1 MFLSFDHPSVRLTG
15 RWDTT
20 DPRCAEA
27 TATGSYIEF
36 AFTGTM
42 ALIHFDIENNYVPLL
57 HLWIEVDGGA
67 RVESSIDRYIRVVAP
82 TDGNHV
88 CRVIFKGTSES
99 PRRWCAPLQAK
110 VSFLGVTVP
119 APAPLAED
127 TRKIMEF
134 VGDSITEGVLIDAD
148 YYGDGK
154 PAFEK
159 MQYCRIYE
167 DDVCATYAWLT
178 AEALDFR
185 PIFMGYGAVGV
196 TREGN
201 GGVPPA
207 AQSYPYNFENS
218 PLTRLVPDVIVINH
232 GANDRPKSAEE
243 YVARYEELLDVIRLH
258 NPKARIVSLSA
269 FCGAHHEALG
279 ALIAEYNKKN
289 HADILFVDSTG
300 WIPEEPLHPMRDGHR
315 TVAEHLVPI
324 LQKWL

>member
-1 MFLSFDHPSVRLTG
+1 MFLPYSNPSIRLTG

-20 DPRCAEA
+20 DPRAAQA

-36 AFTGTM
+36 AFTGKM

-82 TDGNHV
+82 TDGTHL

-99 PRRWCAPLQAK
+99 PNRWSAPLQAK
-110 VSFLGVTVP
+110 VTFLGVTVD
-119 APAPLAED
+119 APAPLAPD

-148 YYGDGK
+148 YYGDGE
-154 PAFEK
+154 PAFPK

-178 AEALDFR
+178 AETLDFR

-196 TREGN
+196 TRAGN

-207 AQSYPYNFENS
+207 MQSYPYNFENS
-218 PLTRLVPDVIVINH
+218 PLTRPAPDVIVINH
-232 GANDRPKSAEE
+232 GANDRPKPAEE

-258 NPKARIVSLSA
+258 NPTARIVSLSA

-289 HADILFVDSTG
+289 GTDILFVDSTG
-300 WIPEEPLHPMRDGHR
+300 WIPEEPLHPMRDGHQ